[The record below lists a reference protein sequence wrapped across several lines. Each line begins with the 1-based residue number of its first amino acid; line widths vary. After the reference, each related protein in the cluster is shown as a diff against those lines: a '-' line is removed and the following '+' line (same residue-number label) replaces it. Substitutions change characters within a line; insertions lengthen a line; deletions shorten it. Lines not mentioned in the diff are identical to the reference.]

1 MSCVGALP
9 LQSTKPLIVLE
20 ADYTAALT
28 LLLRY
33 PVPPAPHGPPT
44 FVSDALY
51 LRENL
56 LLDGGDHIISKY
68 SRKSPE
74 TTVTRKLPK
83 KVKRARTADQE
94 AAHNAAH
101 PSMSASRFLQ
111 EQGGIEGIIQEA
123 ARGVYSKGEK
133 WGVAKALRGAVHGL
147 QSANA
152 SPRTSTE
159 GRSRWSLDNGKM
171 VTDNVPA
178 DLLAR
183 IQALEER
190 NKALSKM
197 LATSMNELWSQQKT
211 VPPEDGKE
219 EGSDALS
226 LAIAKVQFVQ
236 VYLEN
241 SSMPLP
247 ADMLSAVD
255 KPQETTPRNSP
266 PTSHPATGRSDPLVT
281 VDGPVDEKALPSR
294 TKPRAAKSPVR
305 GAHDTSNPRQPS
317 TPPNASHRLR
327 PSLSQSPYSWML
339 GEDQRPKS
347 DFVATSPFS
356 SPGSRAPRE
365 PTGSLFGEEQR
376 GEGGKDEDGFT
387 VGRRRR

>member
-1 MSCVGALP
+1 MSHAHGLF
-9 LQSTKPLIVLE
+9 LQSTKHTTVLE

-51 LRENL
+51 LRDNL

-83 KVKRARTADQE
+83 KIKRARTADQE
-94 AAHNAAH
+94 AAHNALH
-101 PSMSASRFLQ
+101 PSMSPSRFLH

-123 ARGVYSKGEK
+123 ARGVYSRGEK
-133 WGVAKALRGAVHGL
+133 WGVAKALRGAVQGL
-147 QSANA
+147 QSVNA
-152 SPRTSTE
+152 SPRSSME
-159 GRSRWSLDNGKM
+159 GKSRWSLDNGKM
-171 VTDNVPA
+171 VTDDAPLELIA
-178 DLLAR
+178 K
-183 IQALEER
+183 IHALEQR

-197 LATSMNELWSQQKT
+197 LAASMNELWSQQKD
-211 VPPEDGKE
+211 VQPEDGREK
-219 EGSDALS
+219 GSDALS

-247 ADMLSAVD
+247 ADMQGASEKKV
-255 KPQETTPRNSP
+255 ETTPLISQTASL
-266 PTSHPATGRSDPLVT
+266 PTTERSDPLVT
-281 VDGPVDEKALPSR
+281 VDGLVDEKALPTR
-294 TKPRAAKSPVR
+294 TRARAGKSPLK
-305 GAHDTSNPRQPS
+305 GPNNSSIPS
-317 TPPNASHRLR
+317 RPTTPPNSSHNLR

-339 GEDQRPKS
+339 GEEPKQKS

-356 SPGSRAPRE
+356 SSGRRAPRE
-365 PTGSLFGEEQR
+365 RTGSLFGDAQKRDEE
-376 GEGGKDEDGFT
+376 KDEDVFA
-387 VGRRRR
+387 VGRR